1 MVDSQLHKS
10 YQFDQIR
17 NFRYFYTRYNVSHTV
32 TVSEDSN
39 EFI

>member
-10 YQFDQIR
+10 YQFDQIHNVR
-17 NFRYFYTRYNVSHTV
+17 HFYTRYNVSHAV
-32 TVSEDSN
+32 IVSEDSN